1 MEKLSGKGGLVAALL
16 WFCLQAWAASSA
28 DCAKYKQCGA
38 GDLMLYGII
47 AVGMIP
53 SAYFIT
59 VILGIFF
66 PSMIQNDNQHND
78 NE

>member
-38 GDLMLYGII
+38 GDLVIY
-47 AVGMIP
+47 GMIAIGMMAP
-53 SAYFIT
+53 AYFIT
-59 VILGIFF
+59 LLLGAPFPIL
-66 PSMIQNDNQHND
+66 IQNDDEHNRD
-78 NE
+78 E